1 MIDWSLN
8 LDDLYIKSYSRWIT
22 AGKELGKLKE
32 AMNGDMYCTPI
43 MCIDA
48 EFAIGLHPNNPE
60 LRNQYSEIKAL
71 HMEVKKLCFKVFHLT
86 S

>member
-1 MIDWSLN
+1 
-8 LDDLYIKSYSRWIT
+8 
-22 AGKELGKLKE
+22 
-32 AMNGDMYCTPI
+32 MNGDMYCTPI